1 MESPC
6 WTERPTKLRPP
17 TSLRFL
23 PGIPLDP
30 PLAGITTEV
39 RTPLIYLNKARL
51 SLMALG
57 KNDLEASVA
66 VVVPAY
72 RSSKQIL
79 SVLGKIPDFVSN
91 VFVVDDCCPDGTG
104 QVVTKGVSDSRV
116 QVTRNQENLG
126 VGGATKVGFAL
137 ALDHGADIIVKLDSD
152 GQVDPSRIL
161 ELITPILNGSADYTK
176 GNRFFSLD
184 HIQEM
189 PRVRIVGNAILS
201 LFSKISS
208 GYWSVNDPTNG
219 FVAVT
224 SGALRNIDLQKVRNR
239 WFFESDLLFRLYLI
253 RAVVIDVPLR
263 ATYGDER
270 SNLKVRKVIGEFLLR
285 HNVNLLKRILYI
297 YYLREWT
304 ASSILGPTGLVM
316 LISGAFLGLSFL
328 SESAARGVETTAGQV
343 MISVLPLIL
352 GFQLLLTVL
361 TSDIANEPSKPSYGV
376 HTNRY
381 E

>member
-1 MESPC
+1 
-6 WTERPTKLRPP
+6 
-17 TSLRFL
+17 
-23 PGIPLDP
+23 
-30 PLAGITTEV
+30 
-39 RTPLIYLNKARL
+39 
-51 SLMALG
+51 MALG

-304 ASSILGPTGLVM
+304 ASSILGPTGLIL

-343 MISVLPLIL
+343 MMSVLPLIL